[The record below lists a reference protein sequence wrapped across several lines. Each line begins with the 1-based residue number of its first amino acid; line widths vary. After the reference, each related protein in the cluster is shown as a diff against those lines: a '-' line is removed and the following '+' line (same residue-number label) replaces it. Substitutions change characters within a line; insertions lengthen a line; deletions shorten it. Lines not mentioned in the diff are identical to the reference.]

1 MKSIAKIQFIHLLAI
16 GILLRILWIL
26 AIDVIPI
33 SDSSIYKEFATSI
46 ANGNGYAYADG
57 SLTAYWP
64 VGPSALYAI
73 GLKVFGD
80 SELASVIPNIL
91 SGILIIVFSY
101 LVALRHFDKPT
112 AIAAAGILAFW
123 PVLIQFSTVFASE
136 LHFCAL
142 IMWCIYALFT
152 LEKRPALQ
160 GLHWGSVLALA
171 CYMRPTAMPFF
182 IVFPVL
188 LFLKN
193 SNLRATFI
201 SSLIAITVAF
211 ALIAPWAQ
219 RNKELLGEYVPIS
232 ANFGSNL
239 WMGNNPTSDGGYSSL
254 PSLTFKNE
262 LERDNYYKDIAKN
275 FILENPL
282 QYVYLSTKRAINTY
296 GRETIGVV
304 WNEQGLEQHV
314 GKRGVFIAKIISSLY
329 WITAFAASLLA
340 FWIIIRKKALP
351 IYSPLV
357 VTPAVFFVIP
367 ILTVSQDRYHMA
379 LIPFV
384 AIFAAFLL
392 VNLQSS
398 IIQRASEST

>member
-1 MKSIAKIQFIHLLAI
+1 M
-16 GILLRILWIL
+16 RILWSL
-26 AIDVIPI
+26 TIDVMPL
-33 SDSSIYKEFATSI
+33 SDSFIYKEFATSI
-46 ANGNGYAYADG
+46 ANGRGYAYADG
-57 SLTAYWP
+57 SLTAYWA
-64 VGPSALYAI
+64 VGPSAYYAI

-80 SELASVIPNIL
+80 SDLASVIPNIF

-101 LVALRHFDKPT
+101 LVALRHFEKPT
-112 AIAAAGILAFW
+112 AIATAGILAIW

-142 IMWCIYALFT
+142 IMWSLYALFT

-160 GLHWGSVLALA
+160 GLHWGAMLALA

-182 IVFPVL
+182 MVFPIL
-188 LFLKN
+188 LYLKN
-193 SNLRATFI
+193 RNLRATLI

-254 PSLTFKNE
+254 PSLNFKNE
-262 LERDNYYKDIAKN
+262 LERDNYYKDIAKK

-282 QYVYLSTKRAINTY
+282 QYVYLSTKRAIDTY

-304 WNEQGLEQHV
+304 WNEKGLDKHV
-314 GKRGVFIAKIISSLY
+314 GKRGIFIAKLVSSLY
-329 WITAFAASLLA
+329 WITAFAASLFAL
-340 FWIIIRKKALP
+340 WIILRKKVLP

-357 VTPAVFFVIP
+357 VTPAVFFAIP

-384 AIFAAFLL
+384 AIFSAFLL
-392 VNLQSS
+392 VNLLSS
-398 IIQRASEST
+398 KIQRSSEST